1 MNRISFQSLGIIN
14 ITEFHQK
21 RVDNAYVLPT
31 NIKLNVEISKD
42 INDDYF
48 KISRKKQEYFF
59 KDTKKEKRQ
68 NHLKIML
75 IQH

>member
-1 MNRISFQSLGIIN
+1 MTFKKKMSKRTDS
-14 ITEFHQK
+14 K

-59 KDTKKEKRQ
+59 KDTKKEKR
-68 NHLKIML
+68 
-75 IQH
+75 